1 MTAVQSTHEVTRDAI
16 LNLLSD
22 QEVARVSNAEAAN
35 TLTAGDDYVDL
46 QCLDRGVQ
54 SATGSTQAVMGHVLP
69 RSAVGGA
76 TWAKIVALLPSG
88 SR

>member
-16 LNLLSD
+16 LILLSD

-35 TLTAGDDYVDL
+35 SLAAGHDYIDL

-54 SATGSTQAVMGHVLP
+54 RATGSTQAVMGHVLP
-69 RSAVGGA
+69 RSAVGGE
-76 TWAKIVALLPSG
+76 TWAKIVAILPSG